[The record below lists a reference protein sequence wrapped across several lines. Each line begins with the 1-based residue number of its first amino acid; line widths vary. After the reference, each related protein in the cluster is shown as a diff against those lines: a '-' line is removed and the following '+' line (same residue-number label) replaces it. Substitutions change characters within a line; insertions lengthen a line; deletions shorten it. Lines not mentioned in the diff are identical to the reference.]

1 MEDNT
6 NGVNE
11 NKFLLLKSD
20 ESTLTIW
27 PYSGNLKLSQVK
39 MGKLTLD
46 GTARTFKIFVY
57 GIYGHLRLQ
66 LVGGGVW
73 SITLHGSVIKALVM
87 GGTGCVWDDASC
99 LLGQSRI
106 FYRSFVGHFGAVSI
120 NEEKKT
126 FGDIITISA
135 SKRRFTIVRFISTSI
150 YSSFKLVCTI
160 FQIRPLRDL

>member
-11 NKFLLLKSD
+11 NKYLLLKSD

-27 PYSGNLKLSQVK
+27 EYNRYWSRQLKIRK
-39 MGKLTLD
+39 ETLD

-57 GIYGHLRLQ
+57 GIYGHLVLTLDGRRVLY
-66 LVGGGVW
+66 
-73 SITLHGSVIKALVM
+73 ITSHGSVIKALVM
-87 GGTGCVWDDASC
+87 GGTGCAWNDASC

-135 SKRRFTIVRFISTSI
+135 SKRRFSL
-150 YSSFKLVCTI
+150 YYC
-160 FQIRPLRDL
+160 